1 MGDSLEGGTGDGPPE
16 AENVAV
22 VEYSTFA
29 SFLKKAVTILLPEE
43 EDVIPPA
50 LNSALNDRNNQDCV
64 HKFLS
69 DPQVSCLFVQ
79 RISSKGWSVAAVELQ
94 IFHLLDLITTSVD
107 LCLDV
112 SEEHNTSIFSVTKCG
127 SGGC

>member
-1 MGDSLEGGTGDGPPE
+1 MVIGFGSVACENVGAVVTEISDLVVLKMGDSLEGGTGDGPPE

-22 VEYSTFA
+22 VEYSTF
-29 SFLKKAVTILLPEE
+29 STFLKKAVTILLPED

-50 LNSALNDRNNQDCV
+50 LNSALNDRNNQDCI

-79 RISSKGWSVAAVELQ
+79 RISSKGRL
-94 IFHLLDLITTSVD
+94 IFFCSTDLTN
-107 LCLDV
+107 LP
-112 SEEHNTSIFSVTKCG
+112 FA
-127 SGGC
+127 

>member
-29 SFLKKAVTILLPEE
+29 TFLKRAVTILLPED
-43 EDVIPPA
+43 EDLIPPA
-50 LNSALNDRNNQDCV
+50 LNSALNERTNQDCA
-64 HKFLS
+64 HKLLS

-79 RISSKGWSVAAVELQ
+79 RISSKGWLIFAVQ
-94 IFHLLDLITTSVD
+94 GT
-107 LCLDV
+107 
-112 SEEHNTSIFSVTKCG
+112 
-127 SGGC
+127 

>member
-1 MGDSLEGGTGDGPPE
+1 MGDSLESGTGDGPPE
-16 AENVAV
+16 AENVAI

-29 SFLKKAVTILLPEE
+29 TFLKKAVTILLPED

-50 LNSALNDRNNQDCV
+50 LNSALNDRNNQECI

-79 RISSKGWSVAAVELQ
+79 RISSKGR
-94 IFHLLDLITTSVD
+94 FNFLLFNGLDKFT
-107 LCLDV
+107 LCL
-112 SEEHNTSIFSVTKCG
+112 TS
-127 SGGC
+127 